1 MTQHDSNMTSP
12 TRVSVEEAAKI
23 LDVSVDAIR
32 KRIERGT
39 IRSEKID
46 KTRYVFLDGD
56 MSDHDDNRTRHD
68 TNMTPLNEEL
78 RDRIRFLEGELEDRK
93 EEVRR
98 LHHLLAG
105 ALERIPAIEEA
116 SPEPREASETGSDL
130 RPGVDP
136 QGDDAG
142 ADTGTSR
149 PSWWRRIF
157 SG

>member
-1 MTQHDSNMTSP
+1 MTQHDTDMTSHP
-12 TRVSVEEAAKI
+12 RVSVEEAAKI
-23 LDVSVDAIR
+23 LGVSVDAIR

-39 IRSEKID
+39 IRSEKVN

-56 MSDHDDNRTRHD
+56 MTDHDDNRTRHD
-68 TNMTPLNEEL
+68 TDMTPLNEEL

-116 SPEPREASETGSDL
+116 PPEPREAPVSASEEQD
-130 RPGVDP
+130 
-136 QGDDAG
+136 G
-142 ADTGTSR
+142 AQAPR
-149 PSWWRRIF
+149 EPEKRSWWRKMF
-157 SG
+157 GMV